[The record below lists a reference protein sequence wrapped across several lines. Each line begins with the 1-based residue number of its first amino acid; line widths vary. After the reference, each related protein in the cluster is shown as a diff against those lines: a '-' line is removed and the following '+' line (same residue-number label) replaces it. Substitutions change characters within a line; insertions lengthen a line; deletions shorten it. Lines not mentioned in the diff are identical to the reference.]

1 MNTHDLQGKL
11 EERLKAELQAYEQAG
26 VPERIYLPKT
36 LLYSALR
43 KQTEISRRI
52 SALKTAIEFLSK
64 PLREVDVHGAVLMSI
79 SDKHSEKEEWLSKA
93 ESIYLN
99 ERKEALRIVFEKA
112 LPCFKKQMLKY
123 L

>member
-1 MNTHDLQGKL
+1 MNARDLQEKL

-26 VPERIYLPKT
+26 VPDRVYLPRT
-36 LLYSALR
+36 RLFSALR
-43 KQTEISRRI
+43 KQGEISRRV
-52 SALKTAIEFLSK
+52 SALKAAIEFLSK
-64 PLREVDVHGAVLMSI
+64 PLSEVDVHDAVLMSI

-99 ERKEALRIVFEKA
+99 ERKEALRAVFEMS
-112 LPCFKKQMLKY
+112 LPCFKKQVLEH